1 VSFFAADFASSEL
14 PQPIESYFNDISFKK
29 LNGWFYKIGN
39 FIILAKIEISRKL
52 DKIYSWNN
60 NIKMKIYKN

>member
-14 PQPIESYFNDISFKK
+14 PQPIESYFTDISFKK

-39 FIILAKIEISRKL
+39 FRILPKIEISRK
-52 DKIYSWNN
+52 
-60 NIKMKIYKN
+60 